1 MFYITAENA
10 RSVMDVPESSRYF
23 AIMTD
28 NAGVAAQE
36 TTLYEGKVAWLS

>member
-1 MFYITAENA
+1 MEVA
-10 RSVMDVPESSRYF
+10 SMDRYF

-28 NAGVAAQE
+28 GSAGGQE

>member
-10 RSVMDVPESSRYF
+10 RSVMDVPESNRYF

-28 NAGVAAQE
+28 NTGVAAQE